1 MGGSPCC
8 SSSLPRG
15 AGGSGGS
22 GASLRIVVASRQNR
36 NSICPARKPDGPAA
50 SWDTGPR
57 REGKRLQHPRARKG
71 KTIPDTYEVF
81 AIRYASLSNRKAS
94 ENFIGG
100 DPHESASDL
109 DYFVWLARSKARAF
123 VIDTGFDAKVGAR
136 RGRRMLHAPERGLK
150 LLGVDAR
157 KVMDVI
163 ITHLHYDHV
172 GNFGLFPSASFHLQD
187 EEMAYATGRHMAQG
201 FFNYAYEAGEV
212 AAMVREVYKGRVRF
226 HDGDAELA
234 PGLSLHRI
242 GGHTKGLQAV
252 RVRTRVGWIVLAS
265 DASHLY
271 ANMSE
276 KRPFPIVYDVGE
288 MVEGYRRLRE
298 LADAP
303 ELIVPG
309 HDPLVMER
317 YAAAKAGLE
326 GIAVRLD
333 QSPKTQTDP

>member
-1 MGGSPCC
+1 
-8 SSSLPRG
+8 
-15 AGGSGGS
+15 
-22 GASLRIVVASRQNR
+22 V
-36 NSICPARKPDGPAA
+36 
-50 SWDTGPR
+50 
-57 REGKRLQHPRARKG
+57 RARIIVTTNECPTVLRLRGILGRGGKAIDFNIRALAKG
-71 KTIPDTYEVF
+71 EAIPDTYEVF
-81 AIRYASLSNRKAS
+81 AIRYASLPNRKAS

-109 DYFVWLARSKARAF
+109 DYFVWLARSKARTF

-136 RGRRMLHAPERGLK
+136 RGRKMLNSPERGLK
-150 LLGVDAR
+150 SLGVDAK
-157 KVMDVI
+157 KVKDVI

-172 GNFGLFPSASFHLQD
+172 GNFGVFPAATFHLQD

-201 FFNYAYEAGEV
+201 FFNYAYEADEV

-252 RVRTRVGWIVLAS
+252 RVHTRIGWIVLAS
-265 DASHLY
+265 DAAHLY
-271 ANMSE
+271 ANVNE
-276 KRPFPIVYDVGE
+276 TRPFPIVFDAGA

-303 ELIVPG
+303 ELVVPG
-309 HDPLVMER
+309 HDPLVMRR
-317 YAAAKAGLE
+317 YPAPSAELRGV
-326 GIAVRLD
+326 AVRLD
-333 QSPKTQTDP
+333 RLPKP

>member
-1 MGGSPCC
+1 VGGAKQGGS
-8 SSSLPRG
+8 
-15 AGGSGGS
+15 
-22 GASLRIVVASRQNR
+22 
-36 NSICPARKPDGPAA
+36 
-50 SWDTGPR
+50 
-57 REGKRLQHPRARKG
+57 
-71 KTIPDTYEVF
+71 IPDTYEVF

-136 RGRRMLHAPERGLK
+136 RGRRMILPPERGLA
-150 LLGVDAR
+150 LLGVAA
-157 KVMDVI
+157 KEVQDVI

-172 GNFGLFPSASFHLQD
+172 GNFGLFPSATFHLQD

-201 FFNYAYEAGEV
+201 FFNYAYEAEEV
-212 AAMVREVYKGRVRF
+212 AAMVREVYKGRVSF

-252 RVRTRVGWIVLAS
+252 RVHTRIGWIVLAS
-265 DASHLY
+265 DAAHLY
-271 ANMSE
+271 ANMNE
-276 KRPFPIVYDVGE
+276 TRPFPIVFDAGA

-298 LADAP
+298 LADSP
-303 ELIVPG
+303 ELVVPG
-309 HDPLVMER
+309 HDPLVMRR
-317 YAAAKAGLE
+317 YPAPGAALE
-326 GIAVRLD
+326 GIAVCLDRL
-333 QSPKTQTDP
+333 PKP